1 MLKLRKSWMLLA
13 LVALLVAG
21 MMLFTGCAEE
31 APPVEEEEPEEVAP
45 EEEPEEEPDEPDEEP
60 VEEPVLDRLIEARLA
75 SEEIEGDF
83 MTVWAENFSEHME
96 DWSDGMFLLDVYPY
110 GTLGD
115 ARDINELA
123 QLGVVE
129 YVFSDFA
136 WIGAFVP
143 EAMVFGLHYL
153 WPEERPWEVKEWVV
167 RNGDTMAILE
177 ESYRREGLVPL
188 SIMFE
193 GWQWITSDR
202 PIRTVEDMRGFDVRI
217 MASDMLNEQ
226 YLALGA
232 SPTPMA
238 YGEVYSGLQTGLID
252 GQVNPLF
259 AIRSMNF
266 YEVQDYFTQIYA
278 EVFVGIPTINMV
290 FFDSL
295 PEEVQREHR
304 EWWADAI
311 IPAANWINDRHE
323 TDLAAML
330 EDRPEIEVI
339 EVTGEDQ
346 EAFREAAMAAHE
358 KFLEYG
364 GPNAEAIYEALVADI
379 EQAKSE
385 LGID

>member
-1 MLKLRKSWMLLA
+1 MIGKSKLWMF
-13 LVALLVAG
+13 LLVAILAFG
-21 MMLFTGCAEE
+21 MVVVAGCAEE
-31 APPVEEEEPEEVAP
+31 EVPVEVDEPEEEVEEEAVEEEEE
-45 EEEPEEEPDEPDEEP
+45 
-60 VEEPVLDRLIEARLA
+60 EEPVLAEVIEASLA

-83 MTVWAENFSEHME
+83 MTVWAENFADHMY
-96 DWSDGMFLLDVYPY
+96 DWSGGMYQLDVYPY

-143 EAMVFGLHYL
+143 EAMVFGLHYV
-153 WPEERPWEVKEWVV
+153 WPEERPWEVMEWVV
-167 RNGDTMAILE
+167 RNGETMDILE

-193 GWQWITSDR
+193 GWQWITADR
-202 PIRTVEDMRGFDVRI
+202 PIRTADDMSGFDVRI
-217 MASDMLNEQ
+217 MASDMLTEQ

-295 PEEVQREHR
+295 PEAVQQEHR
-304 EWWADAI
+304 EWWADAV
-311 IPAANWINDRHE
+311 IPAADWINDRHE
-323 TDLAAML
+323 TDLQAML
-330 EDRPEIEVI
+330 DDRPEIEVI
-339 EVTGEDQ
+339 EVTGEDK
-346 EAFREAAMAAHE
+346 EAFKERAMEAHGA
-358 KFLEYG
+358 FFDQG
-364 GPNAEAIYEALVADI
+364 GPNAEAIYNALISDI
-379 EQAKSE
+379 EQAKTE
-385 LGID
+385 LGIDE

>member
-1 MLKLRKSWMLLA
+1 MLSKNRLWFMLI
-13 LVALLVAG
+13 LVAVLAFGLV
-21 MMLFTGCAEE
+21 MLSGCAEE
-31 APPVEEEEPEEVAP
+31 APVEEEPV
-45 EEEPEEEPDEPDEEP
+45 EEEPDEEVDEE
-60 VEEPVLDRLIEARLA
+60 VEVDEPVLDQVIEARLA

-83 MTVWAENFSEHME
+83 MTVWAENFSDHMY
-96 DWSDGMFLLDVYPY
+96 DWSDGMYQLDVYPY

-143 EAMVFGLHYL
+143 EATVFGLHYL
-153 WPEERPWEVKEWVV
+153 WPEERPWEVMDWVV
-167 RNGDTMAILE
+167 RNGETMEILE

-188 SIMFE
+188 SVMFE
-193 GWQWITSDR
+193 GWQWITSDS
-202 PIRTVEDMRGFDVRI
+202 PIRTIDDMRGFDVRI
-217 MASDMLNEQ
+217 MASDMLTEQ

-266 YEVQDYFTQIYA
+266 YDVQDYFTQIYA
-278 EVFVGIPTINMV
+278 EPFVGIPTINMV

-304 EWWADAI
+304 EWWADAV
-311 IPAANWINDRHE
+311 IPSADWINERHE

-330 EDRPEIEVI
+330 EERPEIEVI
-339 EVTGEDQ
+339 EVTGE
-346 EAFREAAMAAHE
+346 EKERFKEAAMEAHE
-358 KFLEYG
+358 VFFETG
-364 GPNAEAIYEALVADI
+364 GPNAEAIYNALVSDI
-379 EQAKSE
+379 EQAKAE
-385 LGID
+385 LGIAE

>member
-1 MLKLRKSWMLLA
+1 MIGKSKIYLLFLVVVLAFGMLM
-13 LVALLVAG
+13 VA
-21 MMLFTGCAEE
+21 GCAEE
-31 APPVEEEEPEEVAP
+31 EVPVDV
-45 EEEPEEEPDEPDEEP
+45 DDPDEEP
-60 VEEPVLDRLIEARLA
+60 VEDEEEAVLDEVITASLA

-83 MTVWAENFSEHME
+83 MTVWAENFADHMY
-96 DWSDGMFLLDVYPY
+96 DWSDGMYQLDVYPY

-143 EAMVFGLHYL
+143 EATVFGLHYL
-153 WPEERPWEVKEWVV
+153 WPEERPWEVMDWVV
-167 RNGDTMAILE
+167 RNGETMDILE

-193 GWQWITSDR
+193 GWQWITSDS
-202 PIRTVEDMRGFDVRI
+202 PIRTIDDMRGFNVRI
-217 MASDMLNEQ
+217 MPSDMLNDQ

-252 GQVNPLF
+252 GQINPLF

-278 EVFVGIPTINMV
+278 EPFVGIPTINMV

-295 PEEVQREHR
+295 PEEVQQEHR
-304 EWWADAI
+304 EWWADAV
-311 IPAANWINDRHE
+311 IPAADWINDVIE
-323 TDLAAML
+323 TDLAVIL
-330 EDRPEIEVI
+330 EERPEIEVI
-339 EVTGEDQ
+339 VVEGE
-346 EAFREAAMAAHE
+346 EKERFKEAAMPAHE
-358 KFLEYG
+358 IFFERG
-364 GPNAEAIYEALVADI
+364 GPNAEAIYNALVSDI
-379 EQAKSE
+379 EQAKAA
-385 LGID
+385 LGIDE

>member
-1 MLKLRKSWMLLA
+1 MFVKNKLWLMLILVTVLA
-13 LVALLVAG
+13 LGMVLVS
-21 MMLFTGCAEE
+21 GCAEE
-31 APPVEEEEPEEVAP
+31 APVEEPVEEDPV
-45 EEEPEEEPDEPDEEP
+45 EEEPEEEVDEE
-60 VEEPVLDRLIEARLA
+60 VEVDEPVLDQVIEARLA

-83 MTVWAENFSEHME
+83 MTVWAENFSEHMY
-96 DWSDGMFLLDVYPY
+96 DWSDGMFQLDVYPY

-143 EAMVFGLHYL
+143 EATVFGLHYL
-153 WPEERPWEVKEWVV
+153 WPEERPWEVKDWVV
-167 RNGDTMAILE
+167 RNGETMVILE

-193 GWQWITSDR
+193 GWQWITSND
-202 PIRTVEDMRGFDVRI
+202 PVRTIDDMQGFDVRI
-217 MASDMLNEQ
+217 MPSDMLNDQ
-226 YLALGA
+226 YLGLGA

-238 YGEVYSGLQTGLID
+238 FGEVYSGLQTGLID

-295 PEEVQREHR
+295 PEEVQQEHR
-304 EWWADAI
+304 DWWADAI
-311 IPAANWINDRHE
+311 LPAADWINERHE
-323 TDLAAML
+323 TDLQAML
-330 EDRPEIEVI
+330 DERPEIEII

-346 EAFREAAMAAHE
+346 DEFREAAMAAHE
-358 KFLEYG
+358 KFFEHG
-364 GPNAEAIYEALVADI
+364 GPNAQAIYDALVSDI
-379 EQAKSE
+379 EQAKVE
-385 LGID
+385 LGIE

>member
-1 MLKLRKSWMLLA
+1 MIGKSKIYLLFLIVVLTFGMLM
-13 LVALLVAG
+13 VA
-21 MMLFTGCAEE
+21 GCAEE
-31 APPVEEEEPEEVAP
+31 EVPVDV
-45 EEEPEEEPDEPDEEP
+45 DEPDEEP
-60 VEEPVLDRLIEARLA
+60 VEDPEDAVLDEVITASLA

-83 MTVWAENFSEHME
+83 MTVWADNFADHMY
-96 DWSDGMFLLDVYPY
+96 DWSDGMYQLDVYPY

-153 WPEERPWEVKEWVV
+153 WPEERPWEVMEWVV
-167 RNGDTMAILE
+167 RNGDTMDILE

-193 GWQWITSDR
+193 GWQWITSDS
-202 PIRTVEDMRGFDVRI
+202 PIRTVDDMRGFDVRI
-217 MASDMLNEQ
+217 MASDMLAEQ

-295 PEEVQREHR
+295 PEAVQQEHR
-304 EWWADAI
+304 EWWADAV
-311 IPAANWINDRHE
+311 IPAADWINDRHE

-330 EDRPEIEVI
+330 DDRPEIEVI
-339 EVTGEDQ
+339 EVTGADQ
-346 EAFREAAMAAHE
+346 EAFKERAMVAHE
-358 KFLEYG
+358 AFFEQG
-364 GPNAEAIYEALVADI
+364 GPNAEAIYNALISDI
-379 EQAKSE
+379 EQAKAE
-385 LGID
+385 LGIE

>member
-1 MLKLRKSWMLLA
+1 MIGKSKLWMF
-13 LVALLVAG
+13 LLVAILAFG
-21 MMLFTGCAEE
+21 MVVVAGCAEE
-31 APPVEEEEPEEVAP
+31 EVPVEVD
-45 EEEPEEEPDEPDEEP
+45 EPEEEVDEEA
-60 VEEPVLDRLIEARLA
+60 VEEEVDEEEPVLTEVIEARLA

-83 MTVWAENFSEHME
+83 MTVWAENFADHMY
-96 DWSDGMFLLDVYPY
+96 DWSGGMFQLEVYPY

-143 EAMVFGLHYL
+143 EAMVFGLHYV
-153 WPEERPWEVKEWVV
+153 WPEERPWEVMEWVV
-167 RNGDTMAILE
+167 RNGETMDILE

-193 GWQWITSDR
+193 GWQWITADR
-202 PIRTVEDMRGFDVRI
+202 PIRTVDDMSGFDVRI
-217 MASDMLNEQ
+217 MASDMLTEQ

-295 PEEVQREHR
+295 PQEVQQEHR
-304 EWWADAI
+304 EWWADAV
-311 IPAANWINDRHE
+311 IPAADWINDRHE
-323 TDLAAML
+323 TDLQAML
-330 EDRPEIEVI
+330 DDRPEIEII

-346 EAFREAAMAAHE
+346 EAFKERAMEAHE
-358 KFLEYG
+358 AFFEQG
-364 GPNAEAIYEALVADI
+364 GPNAEAIYNALMSDI

-385 LGID
+385 LGIE

>member
-1 MLKLRKSWMLLA
+1 MIGKKSVWFLLA
-13 LVALLVAG
+13 LMMIFAVALFALSS
-21 MMLFTGCAEE
+21 CA
-31 APPVEEEEPEEVAP
+31 P
-45 EEEPEEEPDEPDEEP
+45 PDEPA
-60 VEEPVLDRLIEARLA
+60 VEEPVDVDVDDEVDVTDEVAPVLDTVIEAKLA

-83 MTVWAENFSEHME
+83 MTVWAENFSDHMY
-96 DWSDGMFLLDVYPY
+96 DWSEGMFQLEVYPY

-143 EAMVFGLHYL
+143 EATVFGLHYL
-153 WPEERPWEVKEWVV
+153 WPEERPWEVMEWVV
-167 RNGDTMAILE
+167 RNGESMAILE

-202 PIRTVEDMRGFDVRI
+202 PIRTADDMRGLNVRI

-252 GQVNPLF
+252 GQVTPLF

-266 YEVQDYFTQIYA
+266 YDVQDYFTQIYA
-278 EVFVGIPTINMV
+278 EPFVGIPTINMV

-295 PEEVQREHR
+295 PPEVQQEHR
-304 EWWADAI
+304 EWWANAI
-311 IPAANWINDRHE
+311 IPAADWINERHE

-330 EDRPEIEVI
+330 EERPEIEVI
-339 EVTGEDQ
+339 EVTGEEQ
-346 EAFREAAMAAHE
+346 ERFKELAMPSHE
-358 KFLEYG
+358 KFFEIG
-364 GPNAEAIYEALVADI
+364 GPNAEAIYEALVSDI
-379 EQAKSE
+379 EQAKAE

>member
-1 MLKLRKSWMLLA
+1 MNSKNRLWFMLILVAVLA
-13 LVALLVAG
+13 IGLVALS
-21 MMLFTGCAEE
+21 GCEE
-31 APPVEEEEPEEVAP
+31 APVEEEPV
-45 EEEPEEEPDEPDEEP
+45 EEEPEEEAAPEEEE
-60 VEEPVLDRLIEARLA
+60 VDEPVLDEVIEARLA

-83 MTVWAENFSEHME
+83 MTVWAENFSEHMYE
-96 DWSDGMFLLDVYPY
+96 WSDGMYQLDVYPY

-143 EAMVFGLHYL
+143 EATVFGLHYL
-153 WPEERPWEVKEWVV
+153 WPEERPWEVMDWVV
-167 RNGDTMAILE
+167 RNGETMEILE

-193 GWQWITSDR
+193 GWQWITSDD
-202 PIRTVEDMRGFDVRI
+202 PIRTIDDMQGFDVRI
-217 MASDMLNEQ
+217 MASDMLTEQ

-266 YEVQDYFTQIYA
+266 YDVQDYFTQIYA
-278 EVFVGIPTINMV
+278 EPFVGIPTINMM
-290 FFDSL
+290 FFDTL
-295 PEEVQREHR
+295 PEEVQQEHR
-304 EWWADAI
+304 EWWADAV
-311 IPAANWINDRHE
+311 IPAADWINERHE
-323 TDLAAML
+323 TDLEAML
-330 EDRPEIEVI
+330 EERPEIEVI

-346 EAFREAAMAAHE
+346 DEFREAAMAAHE
-358 KFLEYG
+358 KFFEHG
-364 GPNAEAIYEALVADI
+364 GPNAQAIYDALVSDI
-379 EQAKSE
+379 EQAKAE
-385 LGID
+385 LGIE

>member
-1 MLKLRKSWMLLA
+1 MLSKNRLWFMLI
-13 LVALLVAG
+13 LVAVLAFGLV
-21 MMLFTGCAEE
+21 MLSGCAEE
-31 APPVEEEEPEEVAP
+31 APVEEEPV
-45 EEEPEEEPDEPDEEP
+45 EEEPDEEVDEE
-60 VEEPVLDRLIEARLA
+60 VEVDEPVLDQVIEARLA

-83 MTVWAENFSEHME
+83 MTVWAENFSDHMY
-96 DWSDGMFLLDVYPY
+96 DWSDGMYQLDVYPY

-143 EAMVFGLHYL
+143 EATVFGLHYL

-167 RNGDTMAILE
+167 RNGETMEILE

-193 GWQWITSDR
+193 GWQWITSDS
-202 PIRTVEDMRGFDVRI
+202 PIRTIDDMRGFDVRI
-217 MASDMLNEQ
+217 MASDMLNAQ

-295 PEEVQREHR
+295 PAEVQQEHR

-311 IPAANWINDRHE
+311 IPAADWINERHE
-323 TDLAAML
+323 NDLAAML

-339 EVTGEDQ
+339 EVTGE
-346 EAFREAAMAAHE
+346 EKERFKEAAMEAHE
-358 KFLEYG
+358 VFFETG
-364 GPNAEAIYEALVADI
+364 GPNAEAIYNALVSDI
-379 EQAKSE
+379 EQAKAE
-385 LGID
+385 LGIAE

>member
-1 MLKLRKSWMLLA
+1 MNSKNRLWFMLILVAVLA
-13 LVALLVAG
+13 IGLVALS
-21 MMLFTGCAEE
+21 GCEE
-31 APPVEEEEPEEVAP
+31 APVEEEPV
-45 EEEPEEEPDEPDEEP
+45 EEEPEEEAAPEEEE
-60 VEEPVLDRLIEARLA
+60 VDEPVLDEVIEARLA

-83 MTVWAENFSEHME
+83 MTVWAENFSEHMYE
-96 DWSDGMFLLDVYPY
+96 WSDGMYQLDVYPY

-143 EAMVFGLHYL
+143 EATVFGLHYL
-153 WPEERPWEVKEWVV
+153 WPEERPWEVMDWVV
-167 RNGDTMAILE
+167 RNGETMEILE

-193 GWQWITSDR
+193 GWQWITSDD
-202 PIRTVEDMRGFDVRI
+202 PIRTIDDMQGFDVRI
-217 MASDMLNEQ
+217 MASDMLTEQ

-266 YEVQDYFTQIYA
+266 YDVQDYFTQIYA
-278 EVFVGIPTINMV
+278 EPFVGIPTINMM
-290 FFDSL
+290 FFDTL
-295 PEEVQREHR
+295 PEEVQQEHR
-304 EWWADAI
+304 EWWADAV
-311 IPAANWINDRHE
+311 IPAADWINERHE
-323 TDLAAML
+323 TDLEAML
-330 EDRPEIEVI
+330 EERPEIEVI

-346 EAFREAAMAAHE
+346 DEFREAAMAAHE
-358 KFLEYG
+358 KFFEHG
-364 GPNAEAIYEALVADI
+364 GPNAQAIYDALVSDM
-379 EQAKSE
+379 EQAKAE
-385 LGID
+385 LGIE

>member
-1 MLKLRKSWMLLA
+1 MIGKSKLWMF
-13 LVALLVAG
+13 LLVAILAFG
-21 MMLFTGCAEE
+21 MVVVAGCAEDE
-31 APPVEEEEPEEVAP
+31 VPVEVD
-45 EEEPEEEPDEPDEEP
+45 EPEEEVDEEA
-60 VEEPVLDRLIEARLA
+60 VDEVEEEPVLDEVIEASLA

-83 MTVWAENFSEHME
+83 MTVWAENFADHMYE
-96 DWSDGMFLLDVYPY
+96 WSGGMYQLDVYPY

-143 EAMVFGLHYL
+143 EATVFGLHYL
-153 WPEERPWEVKEWVV
+153 WPEERPWEVMDWVV
-167 RNGDTMAILE
+167 RNGETMDILE

-193 GWQWITSDR
+193 GWQWITSDS
-202 PIRTVEDMRGFDVRI
+202 PIRTIDDMRGFDVRI
-217 MASDMLNEQ
+217 MPSDMLNDQ

-252 GQVNPLF
+252 GQINPLF

-278 EVFVGIPTINMV
+278 EPFVGIPTINMV

-295 PEEVQREHR
+295 PEEVQQEHR
-304 EWWADAI
+304 EWWADAV
-311 IPAANWINDRHE
+311 IPAADWINDKIE
-323 TDLAAML
+323 TDLEAIL
-330 EDRPEIEVI
+330 EERPEIEVI
-339 EVTGEDQ
+339 VVEGDEK
-346 EAFREAAMAAHE
+346 ERFKAAAMPAHE
-358 KFLEYG
+358 IFFERG
-364 GPNAEAIYEALVADI
+364 GPNAEAIYEALVSDI
-379 EQAKSE
+379 EQAKAE
-385 LGID
+385 LGIDE

>member
-1 MLKLRKSWMLLA
+1 MKGKTINWFMLA
-13 LVALLVAG
+13 LILILAVG
-21 MMLFTGCAEE
+21 MISLAGCA
-31 APPVEEEEPEEVAP
+31 PPDEVVEEPVDEPVDEP
-45 EEEPEEEPDEPDEEP
+45 EEEPEE
-60 VEEPVLDRLIEARLA
+60 EEPVLDRLIEAKLA

-83 MTVWAENFSEHME
+83 MTVWAENFSDHMVQ
-96 DWSDGMFLLDVYPY
+96 WSDGMFQLEVYPY

-143 EAMVFGLHYL
+143 EATVFGLHYL
-153 WPEERPWEVKEWVV
+153 WPEDRPWEVMEWVV
-167 RNGDTMAILE
+167 RNGRSMEILE

-193 GWQWITSDR
+193 GWQWITSGR
-202 PIRTVEDMRGFDVRI
+202 PISTVEDMRGFNVRI

-226 YLALGA
+226 YLSLGA

-266 YEVQDYFTQIYA
+266 YDVQDYFTQIYA

-295 PEEVQREHR
+295 PPEVQQEHR

-311 IPAANWINDRHE
+311 IPAADWINDRHE

-330 EDRPEIEVI
+330 DDRPEIEI
-339 EVTGEDQ
+339 IYVTGEEQ
-346 EAFREAAMAAHE
+346 ERFKERALPSHE
-358 KFLEYG
+358 RFFEIG

-379 EQAKSE
+379 EQAKAE
-385 LGID
+385 LGIN

>member
-1 MLKLRKSWMLLA
+1 MLSKNRLWFMLI
-13 LVALLVAG
+13 LVAVLAFGLV
-21 MMLFTGCAEE
+21 MLSGCAEE
-31 APPVEEEEPEEVAP
+31 APVEEEPV
-45 EEEPEEEPDEPDEEP
+45 EEEPDEEVDEE
-60 VEEPVLDRLIEARLA
+60 VEVDEPVLDQVIEARLA

-83 MTVWAENFSEHME
+83 MTVWAENFSDHMY
-96 DWSDGMFLLDVYPY
+96 DWSDGMFQLDVYPY

-143 EAMVFGLHYL
+143 EATVFGLHYL
-153 WPEERPWEVKEWVV
+153 WPEERPWEVMDWVV
-167 RNGDTMAILE
+167 RNGETMEILE

-188 SIMFE
+188 SVMFE
-193 GWQWITSDR
+193 GWQWITSDS
-202 PIRTVEDMRGFDVRI
+202 PIRTIDDMQGFDVRI
-217 MASDMLNEQ
+217 MASDMLTEQ

-266 YEVQDYFTQIYA
+266 YDVQDYFTQIYA
-278 EVFVGIPTINMV
+278 EPFVGIPTINMV

-304 EWWADAI
+304 EWWADAV
-311 IPAANWINDRHE
+311 IPSADWINERHE

-330 EDRPEIEVI
+330 EERPEIEVI
-339 EVTGEDQ
+339 EVTGE
-346 EAFREAAMAAHE
+346 EKERFKEAAMEAHE
-358 KFLEYG
+358 VFFETG
-364 GPNAEAIYEALVADI
+364 GPNAEAIYNALVSDI
-379 EQAKSE
+379 EQAKAE
-385 LGID
+385 LGIAE